1 MALLKDLYPQSR
13 QLTVWGHTPTN
24 AVAYAREMTQ
34 NGWQVTVVDSPK
46 QVAKTANLIVTTTA
60 SEVALLGA
68 DDITKENT
76 LVIAIGADMPGKL
89 ELAPSLL
96 KKADCVLIDSI
107 KQGKDHGNAAGAL
120 HNGVIVES
128 DLQEFGD
135 FLNNGLK
142 NPQAAKKLKLF
153 LSSGIGV
160 QDLQIV
166 QAVLAGS

>member
-1 MALLKDLYPQSR
+1 M
-13 QLTVWGHTPTN
+13 
-24 AVAYAREMTQ
+24 
-34 NGWQVTVVDSPK
+34 
-46 QVAKTANLIVTTTA
+46 
-60 SEVALLGA
+60 
-68 DDITKENT
+68 
-76 LVIAIGADMPGKL
+76 
-89 ELAPSLL
+89 
-96 KKADCVLIDSI
+96 LIDSI
-107 KQGKDHGNAAGAL
+107 KQGKDHGNAADAL

-153 LSSGIGV
+153 VLSSGIGV

>member
-1 MALLKDLYPQSR
+1 MAKDR
-13 QLTVWGHTPTN
+13 
-24 AVAYAREMTQ
+24 
-34 NGWQVTVVDSPK
+34 
-46 QVAKTANLIVTTTA
+46 
-60 SEVALLGA
+60 
-68 DDITKENT
+68 TKENT
-76 LVIAIGADMPGKL
+76 LVTAVGEDKPGKL

-166 QAVLAGS
+166 QAVLTGS